1 MIRVGA
7 ILRFVARRL
16 ALSVPTLLIA
26 AVLVFALIRLIPG
39 DPAQVMLGEGA
50 DPDAIAALHRQ
61 MGLDRPLPVQFVTW
75 LAHAARGDLGLSAAT
90 GEPVLPLILQR
101 FKVTATLVVS
111 AVGLATLAAVVGG
124 LLAAWRHGTRTDAA
138 IVGAATLSMGVPS
151 FWLGLMLL
159 LVFGVKLQWL
169 PVVGYVPLTEN
180 LGAGVACLVLPVAT
194 LAIVESGV
202 LTRMMRTSALEVL
215 RLEYVTHARAK
226 GLGEGVVLVRHV
238 LPNAFAPTLTLVGL
252 TLGHLLGG
260 AAVIETVFTLPGLG
274 RLVVDS
280 ILARDY
286 PVVQGCLLF
295 TATVYVLVNLAVDL
309 CYPLLDPRVA
319 MEG

>member
-1 MIRVGA
+1 MSRLGA
-7 ILRFVARRL
+7 VARYLGKRVL
-16 ALSVPTLLIA
+16 LTLPTLF
-26 AVLVFALIRLIPG
+26 LVALFVFVLIRMIPG
-39 DPAQVMLGEGA
+39 DPAQVMLGDVA
-50 DPDAIAALHRQ
+50 DPQALAGLRHQ
-61 MGLDRPLPVQFVTW
+61 MGLDQPLPVQFLAW
-75 LAHAARGDLGLSAAT
+75 LGRALHGDLGVSAAT
-90 GEPVLPLILQR
+90 GEPVLPLILER
-101 FKVTATLVVS
+101 FQVTASIVLS
-111 AVGLATLAAVVGG
+111 AVALATLAAIVGG
-124 LLAAWRHGTRTDAA
+124 LLAAWRQNRRLDAA
-138 IVGAATLSMGVPS
+138 IVGAATLSMAMPS

-169 PVVGYVPLTEN
+169 PVVGYVSLRQD
-180 LGAGVACLVLPVAT
+180 LGAGLAYIALPVAT

-202 LTRMMRTSALEVL
+202 LTRMMRASAIDVL
-215 RLEYVTHARAK
+215 RLDYVTHARAK
-226 GLGEGVVLVRHV
+226 GLSEPVVLARHV
-238 LPNAFAPTLTLVGL
+238 FPNAFAPTLTLVGL

-295 TATVYVLVNLAVDL
+295 TAVIYVAVNLVVDL

-319 MEG
+319 AEG

>member
-1 MIRVGA
+1 MSRTGHIA
-7 ILRFVARRL
+7 RFVGRRL
-16 ALSVPTLLIA
+16 LLSIPTLLLA
-26 AVLVFALIRLIPG
+26 ALFVFGLIRLIPG
-39 DPAQVMLGEGA
+39 DAAQVMLGEGA

-61 MGLDRPLPVQFVTW
+61 MGLDRPLPMQFVAW
-75 LAHAARGDLGLSAAT
+75 LGRALHGDLGVSAAT

-101 FKVTATLVVS
+101 FRVTATLVVS
-111 AVGLATLAAVVGG
+111 SVGLATFFAVVAG
-124 LLAAWRHGTRTDAA
+124 LVAARRPGSRTDAA

-169 PVVGYVPLTEN
+169 PVVGYVPLSED
-180 LGAGVACLVLPVAT
+180 LRAGLACLVLPVAT

-215 RLEYVTHARAK
+215 QLEYVTHARAK
-226 GLGEGVVLVRHV
+226 GVAEPVVLARHV

-295 TATVYVLVNLAVDL
+295 TAVIYVVVNLAIDL